1 MPPDQGIT
9 RPIYN
14 LDRLVMDKPPKYLG
28 DMRQQLEEW
37 RFGADLPFALNH
49 LIRAMLLQPYGAVPL
64 MTM

>member
-1 MPPDQGIT
+1 
-9 RPIYN
+9 
-14 LDRLVMDKPPKYLG
+14 
-28 DMRQQLEEW
+28 MRQQLEEW